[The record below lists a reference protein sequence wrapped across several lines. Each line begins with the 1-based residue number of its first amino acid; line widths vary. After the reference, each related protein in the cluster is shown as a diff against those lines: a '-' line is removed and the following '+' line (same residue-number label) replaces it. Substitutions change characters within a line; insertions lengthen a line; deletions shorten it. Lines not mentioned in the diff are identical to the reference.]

1 MINLTHNQLE
11 LLSKFV
17 NTIEAPPGYPQN
29 SQFSSLKNSLDS
41 KVVRSKMVFAIT
53 LRYPVTQ
60 IEEDVIHWIIK
71 NSLPTNEQLAEF
83 HKLQGNV

>member
-17 NTIEAPPGYPQN
+17 NTIEAPTGYPQN

-41 KVVRSKMVFAIT
+41 KVFRSKMVSQSLFDT
-53 LRYPVTQ
+53 L
-60 IEEDVIHWIIK
+60 
-71 NSLPTNEQLAEF
+71 
-83 HKLQGNV
+83 